1 MDFWQ
6 SIKSGL
12 SNYANFSGR
21 AVRSEFWFW
30 TLFYCLAGIA
40 ASIVNRAIGWPGI
53 ASVLFWLTLV
63 PTLAVTV
70 RRLHDLHRSAWWLLL
85 FFVPAANFV
94 LVVWWCMRGTSG
106 YNRFGPDYF
115 RPGGYARGRDQP
127 ARKSFTASS
136 RPNT

>member
-6 SIKSGL
+6 AIRSGF
-12 SNYANFSGR
+12 SKYANFSGR
-21 AVRSEFWFW
+21 APRSEFWFW

-40 ASIVNRAIGWPGI
+40 ASFVDRAIGLPV
-53 ASVLFWLTLV
+53 ASGLFWLATLI

-70 RRLHDLHRSAWWLLL
+70 RRLHDLDRTGWWLLL
-85 FFVPAANFV
+85 FVVPAANFV

-115 RPGGYARGRDQP
+115 RPGGYARSDQP
-127 ARKSFTASS
+127 ARRSFTASS
-136 RPNT
+136 RPNR

>member
-30 TLFYCLAGIA
+30 TLFYCLAGTA
-40 ASIVNRAIGWPGI
+40 ASIVRPRHRLAGSVRAVL
-53 ASVLFWLTLV
+53 ASN
-63 PTLAVTV
+63 ARSHACRYV
-70 RRLHDLHRSAWWLLL
+70 RRLHDLDRSAWWLLL